1 MNPIPIFQKKLTG
14 SEMAF
19 AVLMLASFVVYAAG
33 WGPGLRAAEIMRV
46 ILLSLIYLAI
56 GIYGERLLLEYP
68 PGPLRIVYFLFQLA
82 LGGAIIYF
90 TRGLAWLVLLPMAST
105 ALELFS
111 SPAALGMTALIWVVQ
126 IAPLYW
132 LFGMAAV
139 WSNGPILL
147 AALVFVL
154 AFTQLTR
161 REQQARLE
169 LAEAHEQ
176 LREYAARVEE
186 LAMTRERNRLAR
198 EIHDGLGHY
207 LTAINVQIR
216 AAQAR
221 LDQDPELSREALSK
235 AQQMTQEALADVR
248 SSISALRADPTS
260 SRPLE
265 ETIRLL
271 LADVRA
277 TGLQTRLTVNGEPR
291 SLPQEV
297 EFACFRMVQ
306 EGLTNVCKHA
316 QAKRVDLHLEFLE
329 DSVRIRLQDDGKG
342 ADSPAGGFGLLGLRE
357 RCEMLGGSLNIAT
370 RPGEGF
376 MLTMEVPG

>member
-1 MNPIPIFQKKLTG
+1 
-14 SEMAF
+14 
-19 AVLMLASFVVYAAG
+19 
-33 WGPGLRAAEIMRV
+33 
-46 ILLSLIYLAI
+46 
-56 GIYGERLLLEYP
+56 
-68 PGPLRIVYFLFQLA
+68 
-82 LGGAIIYF
+82 
-90 TRGLAWLVLLPMAST
+90 
-105 ALELFS
+105 
-111 SPAALGMTALIWVVQ
+111 
-126 IAPLYW
+126 
-132 LFGMAAV
+132 
-139 WSNGPILL
+139 
-147 AALVFVL
+147 L